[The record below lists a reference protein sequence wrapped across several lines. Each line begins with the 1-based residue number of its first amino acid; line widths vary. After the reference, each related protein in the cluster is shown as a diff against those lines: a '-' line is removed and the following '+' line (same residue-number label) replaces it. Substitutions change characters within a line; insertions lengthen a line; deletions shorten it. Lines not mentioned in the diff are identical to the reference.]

1 MYNRLK
7 FAESSAAFW
16 DSQDTTNPVTL
27 NGFAGTWDIKDHTL
41 IPQALLDF
49 INESF
54 YGYTRTKRI
63 PLEEINNLLN
73 EVWDGPGS
81 MSKIVRMTQEK
92 RTLREMEDEDEVKDP
107 LKNYETPTV
116 DSELD
121 QLSDDQ

>member
-54 YGYTRTKRI
+54 YGYTRIKRI

-92 RTLREMEDEDEVKDP
+92 RTLREMDEVKDP

-121 QLSDDQ
+121 QPSDD